1 MAMRNKPLNIFL
13 EKIDSIA
20 VIGLGYT
27 GLPLA
32 LRLAE
37 RFSVIGYDSD
47 QVRIQQL
54 QSGFDSNQELEF
66 SQPSSLTPLFTSDA
80 AQLSNACVYIIAVP
94 TPVDSN
100 HLPDLRSLKGAIE
113 QVGEFLKSGDCV
125 IVESTVYPGC
135 TEEFC
140 APILEKISGLKM
152 GEDFS
157 MGYSPERINPG
168 DAVHHIGAVIKLVA
182 ASDPATLY
190 FMTQLYQ
197 HVTAAGVHACESIR
211 VAEAA
216 KLTENIQ
223 RDVNIALLNELSAV
237 YEKLG
242 INPGAVWEAAAT
254 KWNFLP
260 FRPGLAG
267 GHCISVDPYYLLDLL
282 KQQSINAPLVEEA
295 RRINEGMVARVAAQV
310 LKHLK
315 TVKNEENDQR
325 VLIMGAS
332 FKPNVKDVRNS
343 KSVELAKLLM
353 KNNIVVELV
362 DPLVDTQLLQQVSGL
377 SLTRQPH
384 GCYQVVIVAVNH
396 AVYKELGESYFCN
409 CTFGTALVIDLTGAF
424 KGVIHNRKYWTI

>member
-1 MAMRNKPLNIFL
+1 MRNKSIHRFL
-13 EKIDSIA
+13 EKLDSIA

-37 RFSVIGYDSD
+37 QFNVIGFDND
-47 QVRIQQL
+47 PVRIQQL
-54 QSGFDSNQELEF
+54 QQGYDSNQEIELHLPANLLPIF
-66 SQPSSLTPLFTSDA
+66 TNDPSQLANPS
-80 AQLSNACVYIIAVP
+80 VYIIAVP
-94 TPVDSN
+94 TPVDSAN
-100 HLPDLRSLKGAIE
+100 LPDLHFLKKAVE
-113 QVGEFLKSGDCV
+113 QVGQFLKLGDCV

-135 TEEFC
+135 TEAYC
-140 APILEKISGLKM
+140 VPILETVSGLKL
-152 GEDFS
+152 GKDFS
-157 MGYSPERINPG
+157 IGYSPERINPG

-182 ASDPATLY
+182 ASDSSALE

-223 RDVNIALLNELSAV
+223 RDVNIALLNELSGV

-242 INPGAVWEAAAT
+242 INPGAVWEAAST

-267 GHCISVDPYYLLDLL
+267 GHCISVDPYYLLDQI
-282 KQQSINAPLVEEA
+282 KPLGIKALIVEEA
-295 RRINEGMVARVAAQV
+295 RRVNEGMVNRVMTHV
-310 LKHLK
+310 LRHLE
-315 TVKNEENDQR
+315 TVKDEKNNKR

-343 KSVELAKLLM
+343 KPVELAKLL
-353 KNNIVVELV
+353 KQNNVEVELI
-362 DPLVDTQLLQQVSGL
+362 DPLVDTQQLERVAGL
-377 SLTRQPH
+377 TLTSQIKGR
-384 GCYQVVIVAVNH
+384 YQVIIVAVNH
-396 AVYKELGESYFCN
+396 TAYKELGESYFCN
-409 CTFGTALVIDLTGAF
+409 STSETALVIDLTGAF

>member
-1 MAMRNKPLNIFL
+1 MRNKSIHRFL
-13 EKIDSIA
+13 EKLDSIA

-37 RFSVIGYDSD
+37 QFNVIGFDND
-47 QVRIQQL
+47 PVRVQQL
-54 QSGFDSNQELEF
+54 QQGYDSNQEIELHLPANLLPIF
-66 SQPSSLTPLFTSDA
+66 TNDPSQLANPS
-80 AQLSNACVYIIAVP
+80 VYIIAVP
-94 TPVDSN
+94 TPVDSAN
-100 HLPDLRSLKGAIE
+100 LPDLHFLKKAVE
-113 QVGEFLKSGDCV
+113 QVGQFLKLGDCV

-135 TEEFC
+135 TEVYC
-140 APILEKISGLKM
+140 VPILETVSGLKL
-152 GEDFS
+152 GKDFS
-157 MGYSPERINPG
+157 IGYSPERINPG
-168 DAVHHIGAVIKLVA
+168 DAVHHIGAVVKLVA
-182 ASDPATLY
+182 ASDSSALE

-223 RDVNIALLNELSAV
+223 RDVNIALLNELSGV

-242 INPGAVWEAAAT
+242 INPGAVWEAAST

-267 GHCISVDPYYLLDLL
+267 GHCISVDPYYLLDQI
-282 KQQSINAPLVEEA
+282 KPMGIKAPIVEEA
-295 RRINEGMVARVAAQV
+295 RRVNEGMVNRVMTHV
-310 LKHLK
+310 LRHLE
-315 TVKNEENDQR
+315 TVKDEKNNKR

-343 KSVELAKLLM
+343 KPVELAKLLM
-353 KNNIVVELV
+353 QNNVEVELI
-362 DPLVDTQLLQQVSGL
+362 DPLVDTQQLERVAGL
-377 SLTRQPH
+377 TLTSQIKGR
-384 GCYQVVIVAVNH
+384 YQVIIVAVNH
-396 AVYKELGESYFCN
+396 TAYKELGESYFCN
-409 CTFGTALVIDLTGAF
+409 STFETALVIDLTGAF

>member
-1 MAMRNKPLNIFL
+1 MRNKSIHRFL
-13 EKIDSIA
+13 EKLDSIA

-37 RFSVIGYDSD
+37 QFNVIGFDND
-47 QVRIQQL
+47 PVRIQQL
-54 QSGFDSNQELEF
+54 QQGYDSNQEIELHLPANLLPIF
-66 SQPSSLTPLFTSDA
+66 TNDPSQLANPS
-80 AQLSNACVYIIAVP
+80 VYIIAVP
-94 TPVDSN
+94 TPVDSAN
-100 HLPDLRSLKGAIE
+100 LPDLHFLKKAVE
-113 QVGEFLKSGDCV
+113 QVGQFLKLGDCV

-135 TEEFC
+135 TEAYC
-140 APILEKISGLKM
+140 VPILETVSGLKL
-152 GEDFS
+152 GKDFS
-157 MGYSPERINPG
+157 IGYSPERINPG
-168 DAVHHIGAVIKLVA
+168 DAVHHIGAVVKLVA
-182 ASDPATLY
+182 ASDSSALE

-223 RDVNIALLNELSAV
+223 RDVNIALLNELSGV

-242 INPGAVWEAAAT
+242 INPGAVWEAAST

-267 GHCISVDPYYLLDLL
+267 GHCISVDPYYLLDQI
-282 KQQSINAPLVEEA
+282 KPMGIKAPIVEEA
-295 RRINEGMVARVAAQV
+295 RRVNEGMVNRVMTHV
-310 LKHLK
+310 LRHLE
-315 TVKNEENDQR
+315 TVKDEKNNKR

-343 KSVELAKLLM
+343 KPVELAKLL
-353 KNNIVVELV
+353 KQNNVEVELI
-362 DPLVDTQLLQQVSGL
+362 DPLVDTQQLERVAGL
-377 SLTRQPH
+377 TLTSQIKGR
-384 GCYQVVIVAVNH
+384 YQVIIVAVNH
-396 AVYKELGESYFCN
+396 TAYKELGESYFCN
-409 CTFGTALVIDLTGAF
+409 STSETALVIDLTGAF

>member
-1 MAMRNKPLNIFL
+1 MRNKSIHRFL
-13 EKIDSIA
+13 EKLDSIA

-37 RFSVIGYDSD
+37 HFNVIGFDND
-47 QVRIQQL
+47 PVRVQQL
-54 QSGFDSNQELEF
+54 QQGYDSNQEIELHLPANLLPIF
-66 SQPSSLTPLFTSDA
+66 TNDPSQLANPS
-80 AQLSNACVYIIAVP
+80 VYIIAVP
-94 TPVDSN
+94 TPVDSAN
-100 HLPDLRSLKGAIE
+100 LPDLHFLKKAVE
-113 QVGEFLKSGDCV
+113 QVGQFLKLGDCV

-135 TEEFC
+135 TEAYC
-140 APILEKISGLKM
+140 VPILETVSGLKL
-152 GEDFS
+152 GKDFS
-157 MGYSPERINPG
+157 IGYSPERINPG

-182 ASDPATLY
+182 ASDSSALD

-223 RDVNIALLNELSAV
+223 RDVNIALLNELSGV

-242 INPGAVWEAAAT
+242 INPGAVWEAAST

-267 GHCISVDPYYLLDLL
+267 GHCISVDPYYLLDQI
-282 KQQSINAPLVEEA
+282 KPMGIKAPIVEEA
-295 RRINEGMVARVAAQV
+295 RRVNEGMVNRVMTHV
-310 LKHLK
+310 LRHLE
-315 TVKNEENDQR
+315 TVKDEKNNKR

-343 KSVELAKLLM
+343 KP
-353 KNNIVVELV
+353 VELV
-362 DPLVDTQLLQQVSGL
+362 KLLKQNNVEVELIDPLVDTQQLERVAGL
-377 SLTRQPH
+377 TLTSQIKGR
-384 GCYQVVIVAVNH
+384 YQVIIVAVNH
-396 AVYKELGESYFCN
+396 TAYKELGEGYFCN
-409 CTFGTALVIDLTGAF
+409 STFETALVIDLTGAF